1 MNLLPIVL
9 LAGLFGA
16 DAPPSKP
23 KRNPMLRAFNSFQ
36 LVGLF
41 AAMPYLVSWLNTN
54 PFPWSPAAFWT
65 AIVAYVALFIFL
77 CGTVFAWADD

>member
-1 MNLLPIVL
+1 MNLLPIIL
-9 LAGLFGA
+9 LAGLFGV
-16 DAPPSKP
+16 DAPPSTP

-41 AAMPYLVSWLNTN
+41 AGVPYLISWLNTN

-65 AIVAYVALFIFL
+65 AIVAYIVLFVVLCVA
-77 CGTVFAWADD
+77 VFAWADD